1 MAEEERHCLEEKN
14 LLRADLVAEEKRHQV
29 ELEKATAKF
38 NLELKELT
46 VQMETLR
53 KLKDVEI

>member
-1 MAEEERHCLEEKN
+1 MEEKN